1 MGNAPKKVEKSVTT
15 KMAWLA
21 RLFVQLTKK
30 CATSHLITDAL
41 WIALEMGIAWPIELA
56 NACTVSLASIVIKV
70 ENKKT
75 ILLSL
80 IMSTSLILVT
90 SRILQKI
97 LMVQVI
103 LIAQILLRIRILL
116 RTHMIQKILMV
127 QAILIAQILLKNL
140 RILM

>member
-97 LMVQVI
+97 LIAQILLIVRILLRTHMIQKTLMVQVI
-103 LIAQILLRIRILL
+103 LIAQILLR
-116 RTHMIQKILMV
+116 
-127 QAILIAQILLKNL
+127 NL
-140 RILM
+140 RILRILM

>member
-90 SRILQKI
+90 SRIL
-97 LMVQVI
+97 
-103 LIAQILLRIRILL
+103 LRIRILL

-140 RILM
+140 R